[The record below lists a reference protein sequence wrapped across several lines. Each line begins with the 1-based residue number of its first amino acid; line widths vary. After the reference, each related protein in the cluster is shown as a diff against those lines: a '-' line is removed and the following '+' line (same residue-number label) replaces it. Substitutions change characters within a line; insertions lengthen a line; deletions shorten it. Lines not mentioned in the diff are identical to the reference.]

1 MATHK
6 IEGPATQVTFLGVIV
21 DTARFEL
28 RLPLDELEL
37 TRSLVRSWRG
47 RRSGRYKEFESLLG
61 HLSHAATVIRQGR
74 IFLRHLFTVLKAAR
88 SAGHFVHLDTT
99 SRADLLWWSIS

>member
-28 RLPLDELEL
+28 RLPTRQVRVYKIISALMAWTSLRDGI
-37 TRSLVRSWRG
+37 RSLNPCLATSLM
-47 RRSGRYKEFESLLG
+47 RRL
-61 HLSHAATVIRQGR
+61 
-74 IFLRHLFTVLKAAR
+74 
-88 SAGHFVHLDTT
+88 
-99 SRADLLWWSIS
+99 